1 MAKQKESKHKIH
13 FLQNESTKD
22 IYEILLHFCF
32 LELDKYT
39 IN

>member
-1 MAKQKESKHKIH
+1 MEKPIENKHKIH

-22 IYEILLHFCF
+22 IYEILLHYCY
-32 LELDKYT
+32 LELNKCT